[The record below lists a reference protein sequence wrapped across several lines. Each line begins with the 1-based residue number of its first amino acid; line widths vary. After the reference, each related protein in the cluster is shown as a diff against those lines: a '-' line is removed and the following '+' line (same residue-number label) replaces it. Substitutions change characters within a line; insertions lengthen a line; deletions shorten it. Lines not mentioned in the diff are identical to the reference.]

1 METNVARW
9 GNSLAL
15 RIPRP
20 IASRLGL
27 GEGRTVELS
36 VEEDRLIVRARDL
49 SPRLEELL
57 AGITPEN
64 LPASGFDDRATGRE
78 AL

>member
-1 METNVARW
+1 METHVARW

-15 RIPRP
+15 RIPK
-20 IASRLGL
+20 AVADRLGL
-27 GEGRTVELS
+27 GEGRAVELTVEA
-36 VEEDRLIVRARDL
+36 DRLVVRAQHRA
-49 SPRLEELL
+49 PRLDDLL

-64 LPASGFDDRATGRE
+64 LPESADDAPVGAE

>member
-1 METNVARW
+1 METRVARW

-15 RIPRP
+15 RIPRTV
-20 IASRLGL
+20 ADRLGL
-27 GEGRTVELS
+27 GEGRAVELTVEA
-36 VEEDRLIVRARDL
+36 DRLVVQARCVEPSLD
-49 SPRLEELL
+49 ELL

-64 LPASGFDDRATGRE
+64 LPAGFDDGPLGEE

>member
-1 METNVARW
+1 METRVARW

-20 IASRLGL
+20 VADQLGL
-27 GEGRTVELS
+27 GEGRAVELT
-36 VEEDRLIVRARDL
+36 VKGDQLVVRARDAE
-49 SPRLEELL
+49 PTLEELL

-64 LPASGFDDRATGRE
+64 LPESFGTRPVGEE